1 MQDLYHQQ
9 QCIVGSCFRRLRRLR
24 RRLPQEPQYWK
35 VLYNYNMSRVLLHRN
50 HVKPARFPTLS

>member
-24 RRLPQEPQYWK
+24 RRLPQETPILESLVQ
-35 VLYNYNMSRVLLHRN
+35 LQ
-50 HVKPARFPTLS
+50 HVAGVAAQEPR